1 MLAKEQGNFEKR
13 RPEIWGMAMSQGRI
27 FKTRKLF
34 SLYLRL
40 NRLAWYYLQKPMQVL
55 PPASRVSYADLELV

>member
-13 RPEIWGMAMSQGRI
+13 RPEIWGMAMSQRSN
-27 FKTRKLF
+27 FQTRKLL

-40 NRLAWYYLQKPMQVL
+40 NRLAWYYLQKPMQVP
-55 PPASRVSYADLELV
+55 PPASRVSYADLEIV